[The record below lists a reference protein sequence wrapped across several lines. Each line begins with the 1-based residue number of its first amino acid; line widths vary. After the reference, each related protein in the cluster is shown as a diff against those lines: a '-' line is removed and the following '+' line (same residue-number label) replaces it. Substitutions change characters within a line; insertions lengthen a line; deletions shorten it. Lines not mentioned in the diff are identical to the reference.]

1 MIQYGSCPDS
11 KRLRW
16 KLRAFPSPMPMA
28 AIGRLITCVYPWG
41 SCLNQNAY
49 LKTSSVPH
57 NEISICGICLLKRA
71 YDRSL
76 IVRHDLARQR
86 EGDAVIPPILPR
98 MEARRHARPAL
109 ERRNNRARPDVFNGR
124 RSPLV

>member
-1 MIQYGSCPDS
+1 MGFALAGEDTVFQLVGNASGLTEHP
-11 KRLRW
+11 
-16 KLRAFPSPMPMA
+16 
-28 AIGRLITCVYPWG
+28 
-41 SCLNQNAY
+41 QN
-49 LKTSSVPH
+49 
-57 NEISICGICLLKRA
+57 LLKRA

-76 IVRHDLARQR
+76 IVRHDRARQR